1 MFIFYRLFRKLS
13 DIVFSLL
20 DYVMYTRNH
29 SLVWPVVAQSD
40 PFLVVDVD
48 LEGAFDASLP
58 QDFTRMASIQRVCG
72 LTVSCRSKKQNTVST
87 STTEAKLVAAS
98 FCARETLGQ
107 INFVRE
113 FLPDAQISGML
124 TGDNEA
130 ANYLCNS
137 RTSLR
142 NMKHLTL
149 ANLFVRDCTASGR
162 LEVQSRSSVDLGAD
176 VATKV
181 LAKQKMGSLLHT
193 LHLFDL

>member
-1 MFIFYRLFRKLS
+1 M
-13 DIVFSLL
+13 
-20 DYVMYTRNH
+20 
-29 SLVWPVVAQSD
+29 PVVAQSD

-48 LEGAFDASLP
+48 LEGEFDASLP
-58 QDFTRMASIQRVCG
+58 QDFARMASVQRVCG

-87 STTEAKLVAAS
+87 STIEAKLVAAS

-113 FLPDAQISGML
+113 FLPDARISGML
-124 TGDNEA
+124 TGDKEA
-130 ANYLCNS
+130 ANHLCNS

-142 NMKHLTL
+142 KMKHLTL

-162 LEVQSRSSVDLGAD
+162 LEVQSRRSVDLGAD